1 MKRIVNVGLTLL
13 IALIIG
19 YLVFITPFYFI
30 SVKRM
35 DTKTMLQQTENQQNR
50 EEIARF
56 LESH

>member
-1 MKRIVNVGLTLL
+1 MKRIVEVGLTLL
-13 IALIIG
+13 ITLIIG

-30 SVKRM
+30 SAKRM
-35 DTKTMLQQTENQQNR
+35 DTKTILQQTKNQQNR